1 MKDSKEKTQP
11 EKELDK
17 LKNKP
22 MTKELLALIDKK
34 QAYINRD
41 VKK

>member
-22 MTKELLALIDKK
+22 MSEELKAVIRKK
-34 QAYINRD
+34 QAYINREI
-41 VKK
+41 KK